1 MEIKDVVILSAMYSW
16 IVWIELDL
24 VIVEGSPVKM
34 HAITKMAS
42 LIRVPNSVG
51 AKVTFAFAMVFGETL
66 CGRFLHK
73 FWRKRT
79 RLPCMGPTESLYT
92 LSPVLLAKVSVAQAF
107 WRKIL
112 HIFTTGV
119 GELFSHFRQS
129 FWRNHL
135 LACTISLGE
144 SCWANNFS
152 IGRSTML
159 TNATLI
165 NLSKNA
171 EPKSSYSSNSQHLK
185 VWANFTNVTTSKY
198 FRQIHLC
205 FFLLVSFSLKIESLN
220 ILSQWWNHRSWSK
233 KEHVIRESY
242 SAYTV
247 REKRVK
253 IYSTTVKLWP
263 PFEWYSAHLVFPPLN
278 WINHTKLANCEEHLL
293 EKNLSADRQ
302 PSVARMSA
310 NRFSRVLLL
319 PSPLSNIMVN
329 VSNLLFNQLHL
340 AHIVGH

>member
-1 MEIKDVVILSAMYSW
+1 M
-16 IVWIELDL
+16 
-24 VIVEGSPVKM
+24 
-34 HAITKMAS
+34 
-42 LIRVPNSVG
+42 
-51 AKVTFAFAMVFGETL
+51 
-66 CGRFLHK
+66 
-73 FWRKRT
+73 
-79 RLPCMGPTESLYT
+79 
-92 LSPVLLAKVSVAQAF
+92 LLAKVSVAQAF

-171 EPKSSYSSNSQHLK
+171 EPKSSYSSNSRHLK

-242 SAYTV
+242 SLYCE
-247 REKRVK
+247 REKGQ
-253 IYSTTVKLWP
+253 
-263 PFEWYSAHLVFPPLN
+263 N
-278 WINHTKLANCEEHLL
+278 
-293 EKNLSADRQ
+293 
-302 PSVARMSA
+302 
-310 NRFSRVLLL
+310 
-319 PSPLSNIMVN
+319 
-329 VSNLLFNQLHL
+329 LFNNRETLTSFWVVFS
-340 AHIVGH
+340 ASCVPSS